1 MKRLYQRVSKDR
13 PQWLANAP
21 PIVSYLI
28 GIPAFMLGS
37 ILFLGA
43 FFLKPTRTETSSIL
57 PSMRAQAGT
66 IPPHYVAKVQSFRA
80 RLGAAAKKLR
90 QRGRLNFIFLGFAR
104 VKRTRP
110 NPMFPGETSG

>member
-1 MKRLYQRVSKDR
+1 MT
-13 PQWLANAP
+13 QWLANAP

-28 GIPAFMLGS
+28 GIPTFMLGS

-57 PSMRAQAGT
+57 PWMRAQAGT

-90 QRGRLNFIFLGFAR
+90 QRGRLNFVFLGFAR
-104 VKRTRP
+104 VKGTRP
-110 NPMFPGETSG
+110 NPMSRGKPQGD